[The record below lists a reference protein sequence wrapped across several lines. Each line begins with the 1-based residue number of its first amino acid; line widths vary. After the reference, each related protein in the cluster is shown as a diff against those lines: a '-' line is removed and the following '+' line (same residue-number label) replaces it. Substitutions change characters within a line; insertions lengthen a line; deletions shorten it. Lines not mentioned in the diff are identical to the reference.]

1 MDKNKKIL
9 FTGIWIYLGLGCF
22 AALLYCFFPSLSSN
36 AKDKFENNTTIVVD
50 TDMQAENIITD
61 TPAATDETPAPTEE
75 TATPTPEPTAEPTPE
90 PTPEPTVE
98 ATEEPTEEPVDDSIV
113 GPIYQGTV
121 NTGGLSLCL
130 RDEPS
135 LNAYVLTQIPNGS
148 MVYALPTEEESWYQ
162 VITADGK
169 NVGYSYK
176 YISLTEISEDDLPD
190 AVKEALKNSPE
201 ENTESEESENDDSAE
216 ETDDSET
223 PKG

>member
-61 TPAATDETPAPTEE
+61 TPAATEETPAPTEE

-98 ATEEPTEEPVDDSIV
+98 ATEEPTEAPVDDSIV

-121 NTGGLSLCL
+121 NTGGLSLCM

-201 ENTESEESENDDSAE
+201 ENTESEESENDDS
-216 ETDDSET
+216 ET